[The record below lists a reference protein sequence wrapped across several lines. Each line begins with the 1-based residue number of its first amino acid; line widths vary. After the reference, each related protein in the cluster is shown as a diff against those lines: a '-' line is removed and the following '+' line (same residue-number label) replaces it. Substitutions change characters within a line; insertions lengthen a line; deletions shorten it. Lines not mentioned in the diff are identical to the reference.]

1 MNTFIDTLEHTPI
14 SEILTAFN
22 LAFANYM
29 LPMQLTEEQLKDK
42 ISSDDIDLRF
52 SAGVF
57 EEGQLIAFVLHGY
70 RVVQG
75 KPVLYN
81 AGTGVVPT
89 GRGRRLV
96 AEIYTYLQPAFR
108 EANIEKIVLEVLKG
122 NDPAIHTYEKI
133 GFKIVRTLN
142 CYKGSLKESDQQQSV
157 NTIVEGNDY
166 NWELF
171 QSFWDWQPSWQNA
184 SASVSNTAGLKL
196 FLSQDE
202 QKNTEAYL
210 IFSPKNNR
218 VVQFAVDPAKRN
230 KKLAKQLFD
239 YISQHFSSS
248 ISAINQDASSVET
261 SSFLKGLGLDNYID
275 QFEMELKESI

>member
-1 MNTFIDTLEHTPI
+1 MNTKINTLEHTPI

-22 LAFANYM
+22 SAFANYM

-70 RVVQG
+70 RLVQG
-75 KPVLYN
+75 KPVIYN
-81 AGTGVVPT
+81 AGTGVVPA

-96 AEIYTYLQPAFR
+96 AEIYTYLQRVFR
-108 EANIEKIVLEVLKG
+108 EASIEKVVLEVLKG

-133 GFKIVRTLN
+133 GFKIARTLN
-142 CYKGSLKESDQQQSV
+142 CYKGVLKDLDQKEYA
-157 NTIVEGNDY
+157 NEIVEGEDY

-184 SASVSNTAGLKL
+184 IASIGNTAGLKL
-196 FLSQDE
+196 FLSQDA
-202 QKNTEAYL
+202 QKNTDAYL
-210 IFSPKNNR
+210 IFNPKNNR

-239 YISQHFSSS
+239 YISHHFSSS
-248 ISAINQDASSVET
+248 VSAINQDASSVET
-261 SSFLKGLGLDNYID
+261 SSFLKGLGLDTYID
-275 QFEMELKESI
+275 QFEMELKEGV